1 MFLARIDGNITPAAT
16 HATLKGCRFLIGQR
30 IEADGTTSGEPLWLV
45 DWLGARIGSTV
56 IASTDGDITREKL
69 GNTTPARLVVV
80 GIVDLPGNDR
90 PSNASPSNGRPSK
103 AGGAS

>member
-16 HATLKGCRFLIGQR
+16 HPTLKGCRFLIAQR

-45 DWLGARIGSTV
+45 DWLGAGIGSTV
-56 IASTDGDITREKL
+56 IASTDGDIAREKL

-80 GIVDLPGNDR
+80 GIVDSPGKDQ
-90 PSNASPSNGRPSK
+90 PSNGRPSSHPPSK